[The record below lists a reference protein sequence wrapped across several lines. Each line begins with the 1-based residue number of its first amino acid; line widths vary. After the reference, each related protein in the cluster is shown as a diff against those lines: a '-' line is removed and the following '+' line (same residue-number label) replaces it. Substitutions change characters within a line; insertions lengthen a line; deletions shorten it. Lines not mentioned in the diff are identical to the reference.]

1 MIEVYDIKDV
11 EMEKLDIA
19 DQIGRKLRTLLT
31 IFREYV
37 DCYNAIQ
44 VLKIHGIL
52 DEEEA
57 AVCEHNLLADVIDLF
72 KSELER

>member
-1 MIEVYDIKDV
+1 MVNE
-11 EMEKLDIA
+11 A
-19 DQIGRKLRTLLT
+19 LLT
-31 IFREYV
+31 IFRERV